1 MASRPSLNRAMAST
15 RAAITIETLGTPS
28 SAMQAMLDELVAQ
41 SGWNQTALDW
51 ALFAR
56 AGSTFGV
63 RNAQGRIIASGAVLP
78 LGEQVAWISMILV
91 APEARGQGLGS
102 SVFAHCLRAVQAAG
116 RTAYLDATPAGEPI
130 YKQAGFSALWPL
142 TRWQRD
148 AMPARAAVVPA
159 REACNIDSV
168 VALDEEALGAS
179 RKFLLADFLAREGS
193 TCVSSAQGFAIVRA
207 GRIAHQIGP
216 LLARD
221 EGSACALLPLAL
233 HGLSGRV
240 FMDVPDGR
248 EQLCGQLRAAGFT
261 VQRSFVRMAAG
272 AHPLRAKTDLI
283 YAIAG
288 PEFG

>member
-1 MASRPSLNRAMAST
+1 MASIETVIA
-15 RAAITIETLGTPS
+15 IETLGAPT
-28 SAMQAMLDELVAQ
+28 SAMQAMLNELVTQ
-41 SGWNQTALDW
+41 SGWNQTAQDW

-56 AGSTFGV
+56 AGSIFGV
-63 RNAQGRIIASGAVLP
+63 RNAQDRIVASGAVLP

-102 SVFAHCLRAVQAAG
+102 AVFAHCLGAVQASG

-130 YKQAGFSALWPL
+130 YRQAGFSALWPL
-142 TRWQRD
+142 ARWQRD
-148 AMPARAAVVPA
+148 ARPTSAAAAPAS
-159 REACNIDSV
+159 EACKIDSV

-179 RKFLLADFLAREGS
+179 RQFLLADFLAREGGA
-193 TCVSSAQGFAIVRA
+193 CVGSAQGFAIVRA

-221 EGSACALLPLAL
+221 ESSACALLPLAL
-233 HGLSGRV
+233 QGLSGKV
-240 FMDVPDGR
+240 FIDVPDGR

-261 VQRSFVRMAAG
+261 VQRSFVRMTAG
-272 AHPLRAKTDLI
+272 THPLRAKTDLI